1 MRISIVT
8 FTYYGQPNWSQLLEG
23 FICST
28 HAAAVVQV
36 IKTRLAVGKTGQY
49 KGLLDCGL
57 KTYQKDGFFALYR
70 GYLPNILGIIPYA
83 GIDLTIYEVYYL
95 FVSS

>member
-1 MRISIVT
+1 MKNATNTQHSR
-8 FTYYGQPNWSQLLEG
+8 
-23 FICST
+23 CT
-28 HAAAVVQV
+28 HAAVIVQV

-57 KTYQKDGFFALYR
+57 KTYQREGFFALYR

-83 GIDLTIYEVYYL
+83 GIDLTIYEVL
-95 FVSS
+95 CMC

>member
-1 MRISIVT
+1 M
-8 FTYYGQPNWSQLLEG
+8 
-23 FICST
+23 
-28 HAAAVVQV
+28 QV

-57 KTYQKDGFFALYR
+57 KTYQKEGFFALYR

-83 GIDLTIYEVYYL
+83 GIDLTIYEVRCLLQAAIPLYRDVNAFTVN
-95 FVSS
+95 FVSK